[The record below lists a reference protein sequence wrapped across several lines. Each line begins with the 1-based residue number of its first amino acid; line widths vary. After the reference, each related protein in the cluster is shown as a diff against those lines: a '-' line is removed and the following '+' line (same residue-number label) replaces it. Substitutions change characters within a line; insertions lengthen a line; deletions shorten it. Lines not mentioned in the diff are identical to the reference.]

1 MKKRKLTPKQQAFCD
16 FYIETGNATES
27 YIKAGYKTKGSGAR
41 VNASKLL
48 TNANIKSYIAER
60 MAEKEKERIASQD
73 EVLEFL
79 TKVMRGEVTEET
91 PIVMKDKWIMA
102 EKEPNI
108 RERVKAAEQLGKRYA
123 LWTDKQEVEV
133 MTPIF
138 IEDVPNED

>member
-16 FYIETGNATES
+16 FYIETGNATEAAR
-27 YIKAGYKTKGSGAR
+27 KAGYSEKTAR
-41 VNASKLL
+41 FIGQENL
-48 TNANIKSYIAER
+48 TKPNIKSYIAER

-91 PIVMKDKWIMA
+91 PIVMKDKWVMA
-102 EKEPNI
+102 EKEPSI

-133 MTPIF
+133 ITPIF
-138 IEDVPNED
+138 IEDVPSEED

>member
-1 MKKRKLTPKQQAFCD
+1 MMKKKLTPKQQAFCD
-16 FYIETGNATES
+16 FYIETGNATEAAR
-27 YIKAGYKTKGSGAR
+27 KAGYSEKTAR
-41 VNASKLL
+41 FIGQENL
-48 TNANIKSYIAER
+48 TKPNIKSYIAER

-91 PIVMKDKWIMA
+91 PIIMKDKWVMTD
-102 EKEPNI
+102 KEPSI

-133 MTPIF
+133 ITPIF
-138 IEDVPNED
+138 IEDVPSEED

>member
-1 MKKRKLTPKQQAFCD
+1 MMKKKLTPKQQAFCD
-16 FYIETGNATES
+16 FYIETGNATEAAR
-27 YIKAGYKTKGSGAR
+27 KAGYSEKTAR
-41 VNASKLL
+41 FIGQENL
-48 TNANIKSYIAER
+48 TKPNIKSYIAER

-91 PIVMKDKWIMA
+91 PIVMKDKWVMTD
-102 EKEPNI
+102 KEPSI

-133 MTPIF
+133 ITPIF
-138 IEDVPNED
+138 IEDVPSEED

>member
-1 MKKRKLTPKQQAFCD
+1 MMKKKLTPKQQAFCD
-16 FYIETGNATES
+16 FYIETGNATEAAR
-27 YIKAGYKTKGSGAR
+27 KAGYSEKTAR
-41 VNASKLL
+41 FIGQENL
-48 TNANIKSYIAER
+48 TKPNIKSYIAER

-91 PIVMKDKWIMA
+91 PIIMKDKWVMTD
-102 EKEPNI
+102 KEPSI

-133 MTPIF
+133 ITPIF

>member
-1 MKKRKLTPKQQAFCD
+1 MMKKKLTPKQQAFCD
-16 FYIETGNATES
+16 FYIETGNATEAAR
-27 YIKAGYKTKGSGAR
+27 KAGYSEKTAR
-41 VNASKLL
+41 FIGQENL
-48 TNANIKSYIAER
+48 TKPNIKSYIAER

-91 PIVMKDKWIMA
+91 PIVMKDKWVMA
-102 EKEPNI
+102 EKEPSI

-133 MTPIF
+133 ITPIF